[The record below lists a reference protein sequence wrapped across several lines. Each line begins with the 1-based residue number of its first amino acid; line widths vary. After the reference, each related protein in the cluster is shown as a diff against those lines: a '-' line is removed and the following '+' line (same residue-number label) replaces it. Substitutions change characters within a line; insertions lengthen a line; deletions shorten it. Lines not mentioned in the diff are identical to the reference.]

1 MEFPPVGASL
11 SRSLRAQRG
20 KPSLAKTLGSL
31 KRFQGHAGALNTVTG
46 FKKIKG
52 FCV

>member
-20 KPSLAKTLGSL
+20 KPSLATTLGSL
-31 KRFQGHAGALNTVTG
+31 KRFQGHAGALNTVTE